1 MQFQISKRG
10 EHRIDVRPDFEQVG
24 DDVII
29 GSTEWLGADGRRHE
43 RFQVLTL
50 RNGTI
55 TDMQGCVS
63 RRAAERLA
71 VGARGPR
78 SEEGSPSDDS
88 DRRSTYILDV

>member
-63 RRAAERLA
+63 RRAAERFARRRARSSIGRGIA
-71 VGARGPR
+71 V
-78 SEEGSPSDDS
+78 
-88 DRRSTYILDV
+88 RRQRP